1 MILQIFRSVLKM
13 SLSATMSAF
22 FLLGMK
28 LIMQKTGCP
37 RRITF
42 FLWIAIAFR
51 LVCPFVPSCNANPFS
66 LLCKPQITKHIT
78 TGGGVVYRA
87 VGKQTPVAPQSAFA
101 DIETAAAVIW
111 ICVLAVMNCLAAV
124 SYIRLRRRLRFAV
137 KLKDNI
143 YVCENAPSSFVLG
156 MIRPR
161 IFISSNTSDDIICDI
176 IAHEKMHISR
186 RDYLTKPLAHLILT
200 VHWFNPAV
208 WVMFRLFS
216 DDAEMACDECV
227 LKKCAVDKSHY
238 LSSVLSAATEKRCY
252 VTAFAV
258 SFSDT
263 TKKRIKNIIS
273 QKTQTAFSCAV
284 RIVLCVLIA
293 AVSVTNPSKADL
305 PKKAVSFPKAAS
317 QVIKTQTADA
327 LRTENTL
334 KDYIKETPAEKDVS
348 KPPESDAVIAE
359 PDVIPTETSEIDF
372 GVSEPSAKTEFL
384 QSRTEKTADTSVDLT
399 KDYVLGSFD
408 YTDKLCE
415 KIESIKPDE
424 NGNITLYL
432 DADFA
437 SLVDVT
443 FCDGANGD
451 EIASF
456 TAISNENTYTYTG
469 FDKEKTYSILLSGKT
484 QGDWKININYTI
496 C

>member
-1 MILQIFRSVLKM
+1 M
-13 SLSATMSAF
+13 SLSATVSAF

-28 LIMQKTGCP
+28 LIIQKTGCP

-51 LVCPFVPSCNANPFS
+51 LVCPFVPACNANPFS
-66 LLCKPQITKHIT
+66 LLCKPQITEHIT
-78 TGGGVVYRA
+78 TGGGAVYRA

-200 VHWFNPAV
+200 VHRFNPAV

-252 VTAFAV
+252 VSAFAV

-273 QKTQTAFSCAV
+273 Q
-284 RIVLCVLIA
+284 
-293 AVSVTNPSKADL
+293 
-305 PKKAVSFPKAAS
+305 
-317 QVIKTQTADA
+317 KTQTADA

-443 FCDGANGD
+443 FCDGATGD

-469 FDKEKTYSILLSGKT
+469 FEKEKTYSILLSGKT